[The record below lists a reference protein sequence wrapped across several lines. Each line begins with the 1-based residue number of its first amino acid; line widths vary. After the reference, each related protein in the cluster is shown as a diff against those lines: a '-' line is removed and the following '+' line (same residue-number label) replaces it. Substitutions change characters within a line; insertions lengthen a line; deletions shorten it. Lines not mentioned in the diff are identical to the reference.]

1 MSTATPTVED
11 GNLDHRSR
19 MIILVGVMSGMFLAS
34 LEGTIINTALV
45 TITTDLGGL
54 DKYTW
59 VGTAYMLTST
69 AATPLYGKLS
79 DIYGRKLMYQV
90 SISIFIFASVLC
102 SMSQSMEFLVFSRA
116 LQGIGGGGLTAMAF
130 IVVGDIIPPRVRGRY
145 TGYLTTLYAIS
156 SVIGPLIGG
165 VIVDNF
171 SWRWIFWV
179 NVPIGIAA
187 FLITSATMN
196 IPVDKVKRS
205 IDYLG
210 IFLLVGAVTSLIL
223 VLSWAGE
230 EYGWTSNTAILLFLL
245 AALLTIG
252 FLYWEPRANEPLVP
266 PRLIK
271 IPTLRIMIPLLM
283 LFGVG
288 MLGTNAFIPLFLQA
302 VTGVTPTQSGLLLLP
317 MIFGVLTAALIAGR
331 VIERTGRYRKWL
343 LSGSALMAVGMTIL
357 SLMSQTNAGLTA
369 GLIGM
374 FVMGF
379 GTGSLGPVSTTVI
392 QNSVEHPDLGITT
405 SMITFFRSLGGAIGL
420 ATCGALFNVFAR
432 DKVEPQFLHDPRLV
446 KELPEPQKTS
456 VLNALSDSI
465 TGTFKWT
472 IPAMILIFVLA
483 SMVKEVPLRQTIG
496 PNTGTTD

>member
-1 MSTATPTVED
+1 
-11 GNLDHRSR
+11 
-19 MIILVGVMSGMFLAS
+19 
-34 LEGTIINTALV
+34 
-45 TITTDLGGL
+45 
-54 DKYTW
+54 
-59 VGTAYMLTST
+59 
-69 AATPLYGKLS
+69 
-79 DIYGRKLMYQV
+79 
-90 SISIFIFASVLC
+90 
-102 SMSQSMEFLVFSRA
+102 
-116 LQGIGGGGLTAMAF
+116 
-130 IVVGDIIPPRVRGRY
+130 
-145 TGYLTTLYAIS
+145 
-156 SVIGPLIGG
+156 
-165 VIVDNF
+165 
-171 SWRWIFWV
+171 
-179 NVPIGIAA
+179 
-187 FLITSATMN
+187 
-196 IPVDKVKRS
+196 
-205 IDYLG
+205 
-210 IFLLVGAVTSLIL
+210 
-223 VLSWAGE
+223 
-230 EYGWTSNTAILLFLL
+230 
-245 AALLTIG
+245 
-252 FLYWEPRANEPLVP
+252 
-266 PRLIK
+266 
-271 IPTLRIMIPLLM
+271 
-283 LFGVG
+283 
-288 MLGTNAFIPLFLQA
+288 
-302 VTGVTPTQSGLLLLP
+302 LLP

-465 TGTFKWT
+465 TGTFKWM

>member
-179 NVPIGIAA
+179 NVPIGIAT

-205 IDYLG
+205 IDYL
-210 IFLLVGAVTSLIL
+210 
-223 VLSWAGE
+223 
-230 EYGWTSNTAILLFLL
+230 
-245 AALLTIG
+245 
-252 FLYWEPRANEPLVP
+252 
-266 PRLIK
+266 
-271 IPTLRIMIPLLM
+271 
-283 LFGVG
+283 
-288 MLGTNAFIPLFLQA
+288 
-302 VTGVTPTQSGLLLLP
+302 
-317 MIFGVLTAALIAGR
+317 
-331 VIERTGRYRKWL
+331 
-343 LSGSALMAVGMTIL
+343 
-357 SLMSQTNAGLTA
+357 
-369 GLIGM
+369 
-374 FVMGF
+374 
-379 GTGSLGPVSTTVI
+379 
-392 QNSVEHPDLGITT
+392 
-405 SMITFFRSLGGAIGL
+405 
-420 ATCGALFNVFAR
+420 
-432 DKVEPQFLHDPRLV
+432 
-446 KELPEPQKTS
+446 
-456 VLNALSDSI
+456 
-465 TGTFKWT
+465 
-472 IPAMILIFVLA
+472 
-483 SMVKEVPLRQTIG
+483 
-496 PNTGTTD
+496 

>member
-1 MSTATPTVED
+1 
-11 GNLDHRSR
+11 
-19 MIILVGVMSGMFLAS
+19 
-34 LEGTIINTALV
+34 
-45 TITTDLGGL
+45 
-54 DKYTW
+54 
-59 VGTAYMLTST
+59 
-69 AATPLYGKLS
+69 
-79 DIYGRKLMYQV
+79 
-90 SISIFIFASVLC
+90 
-102 SMSQSMEFLVFSRA
+102 
-116 LQGIGGGGLTAMAF
+116 
-130 IVVGDIIPPRVRGRY
+130 
-145 TGYLTTLYAIS
+145 
-156 SVIGPLIGG
+156 
-165 VIVDNF
+165 
-171 SWRWIFWV
+171 V
-179 NVPIGIAA
+179 NVPIGIAT

-465 TGTFKWT
+465 TGTFKWM